1 MSEQIVQEWLQA
13 RSDSTVNADLERHLN
28 LISKQVRL
36 LGVPGFELIGYT
48 QWAAQCE
55 HEFAEKLIQSVS
67 YDGLKIMADSPERI
81 QFQTFESL
89 QTKDGQSIS
98 HGIEVLIEKESDGQW
113 RVSQE
118 RVLSND
124 ESRIA
129 GLIE

>member
-1 MSEQIVQEWLQA
+1 
-13 RSDSTVNADLERHLN
+13 
-28 LISKQVRL
+28 
-36 LGVPGFELIGYT
+36 
-48 QWAAQCE
+48 
-55 HEFAEKLIQSVS
+55 
-67 YDGLKIMADSPERI
+67 MADSPERI